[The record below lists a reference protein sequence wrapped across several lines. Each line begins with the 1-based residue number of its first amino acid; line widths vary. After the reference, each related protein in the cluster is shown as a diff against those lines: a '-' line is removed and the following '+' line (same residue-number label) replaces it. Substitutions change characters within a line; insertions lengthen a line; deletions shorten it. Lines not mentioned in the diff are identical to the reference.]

1 MRIQRP
7 GPAAA
12 GHGRVPAH
20 LGGRGPVQR
29 LRQPAHTDH
38 HSHIHD
44 AGLRPGA
51 DHQQYRRPADTQRDG
66 GGGAGHLRPARRRAQ
81 PHPGARGGLVQAR
94 AGQPHPGRRHRRG
107 AARRGGVSAQW
118 LHPSTPVPG
127 WIGLVGAVA
136 LFGCAALNNL
146 ATRKRLTEASS
157 ASVRAR
163 AERRRR
169 RHPQR
174 GRHHRHELFRGTVRV
189 SASAKN

>member
-1 MRIQRP
+1 M
-7 GPAAA
+7 AACRRTWVGVA
-12 GHGRVPAH
+12 LFSACVNLLILTIIPMYMVQVYDRV
-20 LGGRGPVQR
+20 LI
-29 LRQPAHTDH
+29 T
-38 HSHIHD
+38 SSID
-44 AGLRPGA
+44 ALL
-51 DHQQYRRPADTQRDG
+51 T
-66 GGGAGHLRPARRRAQ
+66 
-81 PHPGARGGLVQAR
+81 LVRAR

-136 LFGCAALNNL
+136 LFGCAALNDL
-146 ATRKRLTEASS
+146 APRKRLTEANS